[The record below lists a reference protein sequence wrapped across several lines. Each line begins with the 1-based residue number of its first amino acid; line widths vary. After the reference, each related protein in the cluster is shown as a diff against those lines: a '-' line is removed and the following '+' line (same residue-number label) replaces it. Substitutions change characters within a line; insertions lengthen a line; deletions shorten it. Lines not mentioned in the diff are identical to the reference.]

1 MMISTTVQR
10 VAMLALALA
19 LVLTDL
25 GCASS
30 GLGEG
35 PRTDVT
41 ARMATIGQ
49 PVATC
54 YEQALTRNR
63 KLHGTMVVAFDTEP
77 GSGKFKDVKIARN
90 DLPDPELE
98 ACVKEQVAG
107 LALAQP
113 TKTKI
118 GVEYPL
124 NFTSIE

>member
-1 MMISTTVQR
+1 MNKLTMTL
-10 VAMLALALA
+10 VAGVLLA
-19 LVLTDL
+19 

-35 PRTDVT
+35 PRNDVT
-41 ARMATIGQ
+41 ARMATIQQ
-49 PVATC
+49 PLATC
-54 YEQALTRNR
+54 YESALQRNR
-63 KLHGTMVVAFDTEP
+63 KLKGTMVVAFDTAP
-77 GSGKFKDVKIARN
+77 GTGKFSDIKVTRN

-98 ACVKEQVAG
+98 ACVKAQIGG

-124 NFTSIE
+124 EFSPID